1 MSSVQ
6 GYSKCPKCEGVCFT
20 NFNCKTQEDYVFC
33 QRCGYVYSHK
43 LKRTRKGKVIT
54 RKNGYPF
61 YKDKVKGGY
70 GVMSLVTKDGIA
82 RNYGLNFW
90 TALWA
95 RNTFQR
101 FLQTDT
107 ADPAESYLYVWDWK
121 TRSHKSIHGKK
132 LPSYDEAIPEIYE

>member
-1 MSSVQ
+1 
-6 GYSKCPKCEGVCFT
+6 
-20 NFNCKTQEDYVFC
+20 
-33 QRCGYVYSHK
+33 
-43 LKRTRKGKVIT
+43 
-54 RKNGYPF
+54 
-61 YKDKVKGGY
+61 
-70 GVMSLVTKDGIA
+70 MSLVTKDGIA